1 MGIINDGV
9 IIPKLKGAIT
19 VSFDTNPG
27 MQVIKEK
34 SEELV
39 QALIKHSSVTKRL

>member
-1 MGIINDGV
+1 MINDGV
-9 IIPKLKGAIT
+9 IIPKLKGTIT

-27 MQVIKEK
+27 MQVIKQK

-39 QALIKHSSVTKRL
+39 QALGKHSTVTKRL